1 MYIVVL
7 VKIID
12 NVKGAFM
19 WISHNC
25 IKKDSDCIF
34 YYFMIIYYIYIDNM
48 FYTLQ
53 CGHQPAV
60 RVWDVEEKTQV
71 AEHHGHKFGISCVVM
86 PPLFKSKPEILYI
99 VALCI

>member
-48 FYTLQ
+48 FYTL
-53 CGHQPAV
+53 
-60 RVWDVEEKTQV
+60 
-71 AEHHGHKFGISCVVM
+71 
-86 PPLFKSKPEILYI
+86 
-99 VALCI
+99 